1 MMLCGKYFLSCVL
14 CCLFFFKS
22 TTTVHGLIDP
32 ITGTFVVGAFVTGYF
47 LNKSNYV
54 LPNIFSFSGG
64 CPKTF
69 EIKDLERDMK
79 KSFFGQHIA
88 SKIVLSALAGNLH
101 RSRNNKKPLVM
112 SFHGCTGSGK
122 NFLSDLIASR
132 MFTSEKVKKSRY
144 HVIHGRSEFPMQS
157 KINDYKEKLYSNVK
171 SAIKSCDTNLFVFD
185 EIHYIPMGI
194 LDILIPILENNDVSI
209 DSRNSIFIFLTNTAS
224 DSIIK
229 KYLDLWV
236 NGYSREMMKVQ
247 DFDTILLK
255 SAFNEEGGLKKS
267 AIIDSHIID
276 HYVPFLPL
284 EKVHVE
290 QCIEAELK
298 NLTKHLD
305 SKTKSEILRIITF
318 GPEPHKLFSSSGCKR
333 IKALVTTELNTI

>member
-1 MMLCGKYFLSCVL
+1 MLCGKYFLFYFLS
-14 CCLFFFKS
+14 LFFFKS
-22 TTTVHGLIDP
+22 TTVYGLIDP
-32 ITGTFVVGAFVTGYF
+32 ITGTFVVGAFVSGYF
-47 LNKSNYV
+47 LNSNYI
-54 LPNIFSFSGG
+54 LPYFGG

-69 EIKDLERDMK
+69 EIKDLEHDMK

-88 SKIVLSALAGNLH
+88 SKIVVSALAGNLH
-101 RSRNNKKPLVM
+101 RSSKNKKPLVM
-112 SFHGCTGSGK
+112 SFHGSTGSGK
-122 NFLSDLIASR
+122 NFLSDLIAKH
-132 MFTSEKVKKSRY
+132 MFKSNKVKELRY
-144 HVIHGRSEFPMQS
+144 YVIHGRSKFPLQS
-157 KINDYKEKLYSNVK
+157 KINDYKEKLYSDVK

-194 LDILIPILENNDVSI
+194 LDILIPILENNDVSV

-229 KYLDLWV
+229 KYLELWV
-236 NGYSREMMKVQ
+236 SGVSRERMKVQ

-284 EKVHVE
+284 EKVHVQ

-298 NLTKHLD
+298 NLKKHLD
-305 SKTKSEILRIITF
+305 SETKSEILQIITF
-318 GPEPHKLFSSSGCKR
+318 GPEPQKLFSSSGCKR
-333 IKALVTTELNTI
+333 IKALVTTELESNLI